1 MDINYLEFVPSGIN
15 DTVNYGKFR
24 AIRMVNHTREAV
36 YNYLEQYM
44 FKDVDFSHSLEL
56 EKGPGCAAYT
66 AVPAEL

>member
-1 MDINYLEFVPSGIN
+1 
-15 DTVNYGKFR
+15 
-24 AIRMVNHTREAV
+24 MVNHTREAV